1 MRNIGKRTKCI
12 PVNPIFGVPGTEE
25 CYVQRELQFRDFMSS
40 VIEQLRLQGKARCVE
55 SYSSAL
61 NSFMQFRAGEVT
73 MLSDITPALMLSYE
87 SYLHNVRGVT
97 KNTGSFYMRILRAV
111 FNRAAEQG
119 LIPYSM
125 PFRFVYTGVDKTV
138 KRAISLAQIK
148 KIKNLDLSRKPCL
161 ALTRDIFLFSFYTRG
176 MSFVDI
182 AFLLKRDLNRGV
194 LTYCRRKT
202 GQRLQI
208 KWEKCMDE
216 IVKRYALPDSPYL
229 LPIIRKPGNKERSQ
243 YRNAM
248 CAMNYRLKKIAVMAG
263 LKTHLTMYVAR
274 HSWASIA
281 KSRNVPLSVISEA
294 LGHDNEMTTQI
305 YLASFENSVID
316 RANSMILKLL

>member
-1 MRNIGKRTKCI
+1 MRNIEKRTKRI
-12 PVNPIFGVPGTEE
+12 LKTPILAVPETEE
-25 CYVQRELQFRDFMSS
+25 CHVQQEHLFKDFMSS
-40 VIEQLRLQGKARCVE
+40 VIEQLELQGRSRCVE
-55 SYSSAL
+55 TYNSAL
-61 NSFMQFRAGEVT
+61 NSFMKFMAGEIT
-73 MLSDITPALMLSYE
+73 KLSDITPGLMLHYE
-87 SYLHNVRGVT
+87 TYLHNVRGVT
-97 KNTGSFYMRILRAV
+97 KNTSSFYMRILRAV
-111 FNRAAEQG
+111 FNRATEQG
-119 LIPYSM
+119 LIPDSM
-125 PFRFVYTGVDKTV
+125 PFKYVYTGVDRTI
-138 KRAISLAQIK
+138 KRAISLAQIR
-148 KIKNLDLSRKPCL
+148 KIKMLDLSRKPGL
-161 ALTRDIFLFSFYTRG
+161 ALARDIFLFSFYTRG

-182 AFLLKRDLNRGV
+182 AFLMKRDLNRGV
-194 LTYCRRKT
+194 LSYCRRKT

-216 IVKRYALPDSPYL
+216 IVKHYTIPESPYL
-229 LPIIRKPGNKERSQ
+229 LPIIKKPGNNERAQ

-248 CAMNYRLKKIAVMAG
+248 CTMNSRLKKIAGMAG
-263 LKTHLTMYVAR
+263 LKTPLTMYVAR